1 VLTTDLPE
9 DRLQTGDV
17 GVVVEHYRPRGD
29 APEGYEVEFF
39 SATGETVAV
48 VSLPATSLRAAGAT
62 GSPERSRPGAGLK
75 PNHQPAP
82 EQGERGVLL
91 RA

>member
-1 VLTTDLPE
+1 MTFAPFQRVVLTTDVPE
-9 DRLQTGDV
+9 DRLRAGDV
-17 GVVVEHYRPRGD
+17 GVVVEHYHPRGD

-48 VSLPATSLRAAGAT
+48 VSLPATSLRAASAT
-62 GSPERSRPGAGLK
+62 EVLSVRGL
-75 PNHQPAP
+75 A
-82 EQGERGVLL
+82 

>member
-1 VLTTDLPE
+1 MTFAPFQRVVLTTDVPE
-9 DRLQTGDV
+9 DRLQAGDV
-17 GVVVEHYRPRGD
+17 GVVVEHYRPRRD

-39 SATGETVAV
+39 SATGETMAV

-62 GSPERSRPGAGLK
+62 EVLSVRGL
-75 PNHQPAP
+75 A
-82 EQGERGVLL
+82 

>member
-1 VLTTDLPE
+1 MTFAPFQRVVLTTDVPE

-39 SATGETVAV
+39 SATGETMAV

-62 GSPERSRPGAGLK
+62 EVLSVRGL
-75 PNHQPAP
+75 A
-82 EQGERGVLL
+82 

>member
-1 VLTTDLPE
+1 VTFTPFQRVVLTTDVPE
-9 DRLQTGDV
+9 DRLQAGDV

-62 GSPERSRPGAGLK
+62 EVLSVRGL
-75 PNHQPAP
+75 A
-82 EQGERGVLL
+82 

>member
-1 VLTTDLPE
+1 MTFAPFQRVVLTTDVPE
-9 DRLQTGDV
+9 DRLQAGDV
-17 GVVVEHYRPRGD
+17 GVVVEHYRPRRD

-62 GSPERSRPGAGLK
+62 DVLSVRGL
-75 PNHQPAP
+75 A
-82 EQGERGVLL
+82 

>member
-1 VLTTDLPE
+1 MTFAPFQRVVLTTDLPE

-62 GSPERSRPGAGLK
+62 EVLSVRGL
-75 PNHQPAP
+75 A
-82 EQGERGVLL
+82 

>member
-1 VLTTDLPE
+1 MTFTPFQRVVLTTDVPE
-9 DRLQTGDV
+9 DRLQAGDV

-62 GSPERSRPGAGLK
+62 EVLSVRGL
-75 PNHQPAP
+75 A
-82 EQGERGVLL
+82 

>member
-1 VLTTDLPE
+1 MTFAPFQRVVLTTDVPE

-17 GVVVEHYRPRGD
+17 GVVVEHYRPRRD

-39 SATGETVAV
+39 SATGETMAV

-62 GSPERSRPGAGLK
+62 EVLSVRGL
-75 PNHQPAP
+75 A
-82 EQGERGVLL
+82 

>member
-1 VLTTDLPE
+1 VD
-9 DRLQTGDV
+9 DA
-17 GVVVEHYRPRGD
+17 VVH
-29 APEGYEVEFF
+29 EVEFF

-62 GSPERSRPGAGLK
+62 EVLSVRGL
-75 PNHQPAP
+75 A
-82 EQGERGVLL
+82 

>member
-1 VLTTDLPE
+1 MTFAPFQRVVLTTDVPE
-9 DRLQTGDV
+9 DRLQAGDV
-17 GVVVEHYRPRGD
+17 GVVVEHYRPRRD

-62 GSPERSRPGAGLK
+62 EVLSVRGL
-75 PNHQPAP
+75 A
-82 EQGERGVLL
+82 

>member
-1 VLTTDLPE
+1 MTFVPFQRVVLTTDVPE
-9 DRLQTGDV
+9 DRLQAGDV
-17 GVVVEHYRPRGD
+17 GVVVEHYRPRRD

-62 GSPERSRPGAGLK
+62 EVLSVRGL
-75 PNHQPAP
+75 A
-82 EQGERGVLL
+82 

>member
-1 VLTTDLPE
+1 MTFAPFQRVVLTTDVPE
-9 DRLQTGDV
+9 DRLQAGDV

-39 SATGETVAV
+39 SATGETMAV

-62 GSPERSRPGAGLK
+62 EVLSVRGL
-75 PNHQPAP
+75 A
-82 EQGERGVLL
+82 

>member
-1 VLTTDLPE
+1 MTFAPFQRVVLTTDVPE
-9 DRLQTGDV
+9 DRLQAGDV
-17 GVVVEHYRPRGD
+17 GVVVEHYRPRRD

-48 VSLPATSLRAAGAT
+48 VSLPADSLRPADAT
-62 GSPERSRPGAGLK
+62 EVLSVRGL
-75 PNHQPAP
+75 A
-82 EQGERGVLL
+82 

>member
-1 VLTTDLPE
+1 MTFAPFQRVVLTTDVPE

-17 GVVVEHYRPRGD
+17 GVVVEYYRPRGD

-39 SATGETVAV
+39 SATGETMAV

-62 GSPERSRPGAGLK
+62 EVLSVRGL
-75 PNHQPAP
+75 A
-82 EQGERGVLL
+82 